1 MAAPGPDAGPV
12 GHRDTPFSV
21 IVDQRT
27 PALAESL
34 DPHGTGATFLN
45 FLADSTRVRA
55 AYTAAD
61 HARLTAVK
69 KTYDPGNV
77 FRLNHNIAP
86 R

>member
-1 MAAPGPDAGPV
+1 
-12 GHRDTPFSV
+12 
-21 IVDQRT
+21 
-27 PALAESL
+27 
-34 DPHGTGATFLN
+34 
-45 FLADSTRVRA
+45 VRA

-61 HARLTAVK
+61 HARLTTVK